1 VEGPFRIA
9 FVCTGN
15 RFRSVLASAAFASA
29 AGDTPIAVESYGT
42 LDLGPAAPL
51 PGALR
56 GAAAHGLDIS
66 ANRARALST
75 ADLRGVDLVVG
86 FELEHLVTAI
96 ERAGA
101 AMERSFALLEL
112 LGLLDH
118 VRPEPTDGP
127 IASARTRVA
136 RAHALR
142 RADARHLLT
151 EIRDPVDVSDAEQDS
166 IARDVCVYSRAL
178 AERLFSR

>member
-1 VEGPFRIA
+1 MRGPFRIA

-15 RFRSVLASAAFASA
+15 RFRSVLASAAFAA
-29 AGDTPIAVESYGT
+29 GAGDTPVTVESYGT

-56 GAAAHGLDIS
+56 GAVAQGLDVS

-75 ADLRGVDLVVG
+75 ADLVDVDLVVG
-86 FELEHLVTAI
+86 FELEHVVSAI
-96 ERAGA
+96 EHAGA
-101 AMERSFALLEL
+101 AMERSFVLPEL

-118 VRPEPTDGP
+118 VPPESANDP
-127 IASARTRVA
+127 ITSARSRVA

-151 EIRDPVDVSDAEQDS
+151 EIRDPIELSDAEQDS
-166 IARDVCVYSRAL
+166 IAREVCAQSRAL
-178 AERLFSR
+178 AEQLFS

>member
-1 VEGPFRIA
+1 VKGPFRIA
-9 FVCTGN
+9 FICTGN

-29 AGDTPIAVESYGT
+29 AGDTPVAVESYGT

-66 ANRARALST
+66 ANQARALST
-75 ADLRGVDLVVG
+75 ADLRDVDLVVG

-112 LGLLDH
+112 LGLLDQ
-118 VRPEPTDGP
+118 VPSEPADDPTR
-127 IASARTRVA
+127 SARRRVA
-136 RAHALR
+136 AAHALR
-142 RADARHLLT
+142 RANARHLA
-151 EIRDPVDVSDAEQDS
+151 EIRDPVDVSDADQDS